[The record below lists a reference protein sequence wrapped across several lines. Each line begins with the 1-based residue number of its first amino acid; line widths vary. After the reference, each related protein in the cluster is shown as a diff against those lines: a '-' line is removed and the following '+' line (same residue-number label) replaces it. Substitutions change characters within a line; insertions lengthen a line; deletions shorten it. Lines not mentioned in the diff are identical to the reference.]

1 MVSSSEFRKTLTSS
15 QVNDY
20 VINDKYRYV
29 VVKLTNGEY
38 YCFDTRNET
47 EMEVVQKIITENWCF
62 TNMEDSIVGWKMT
75 KKKPSWVRELVDWQK
90 YEQNIDHLALHKLSS
105 KAADESINKQKYEID
120 NYSSEEYNYSDAD
133 DNESEKSDSESNSNS
148 SSVESESQSS
158 MSSSIN
164 NQNSDDEKDS
174 NDTNDDIKQK
184 INNNNW
190 NFK

>member
-1 MVSSSEFRKTLTSS
+1 MKLVSSSEFRKTLTSS

-90 YEQNIDHLALHKLSS
+90 YEQNIDRLALHKLSS
-105 KAADESINKQKYEID
+105 KAADESINKQKDDID
-120 NYSSEEYNYSDAD
+120 NYSNEEDNRSDVD
-133 DNESEKSDSESNSNS
+133 DSESEKSNSESDSNS
-148 SSVESESQSS
+148 SSVD
-158 MSSSIN
+158 
-164 NQNSDDEKDS
+164 NQNSNDEKDS
-174 NDTNDDIKQK
+174 DDTDDDIKQK
-184 INNNNW
+184 VNHNIFDKVFSG
-190 NFK
+190 NFH